1 MSVLFK
7 DQTLDRLAQRGN
19 VAQFV
24 SFRPQ
29 KGCLVQSYSRVQGH
43 TANHKFNSAEAA
55 VQALL
60 AHSADGS
67 VNVRSYIPANPRS
80 REFVYGLK
88 GVDDAVGA
96 LQRLAESELHLIV
109 NETININDGGVS
121 GVVQGQVIEFAPDDT
136 PRCVEKPGTASLPFN
151 LGMKVLE
158 TVYGVLPDLT
168 SRPDLRTEFSI
179 HPEPRGFKN
188 TNTILWEEEEDAP
201 IDLKP
206 SCSWPNRFSRHIG
219 DKAFGLLIAHSLGAS
234 VPKSLVIG
242 RRVAPF
248 SFGMETGSGQR
259 WVRTC
264 PTEPQPGQFTTTKGW
279 VDPFKLLATEDPS
292 SASLSSVLCQDGVAA
307 RYSGA
312 ALVSSHKKL
321 VVEGRR
327 GEGDRFMLGLAPPE
341 LLPSQVTQSVTDA
354 YDALATQLGP
364 VRFEWVFDGEKTWI
378 VQLHCGATKTEADVI
393 VPGTPA
399 RWVTFKVSDGL
410 DRLRTLLADL
420 PEKDGVLIE
429 GNVGLTSHVADLLRK
444 AKRPSR
450 LQAQHQFP
458 FH

>member
-1 MSVLFK
+1 MLFK
-7 DQTLDRLAQRGN
+7 DQTLDRLALRGN

-29 KGCLVQSYSRVQGH
+29 DGGLVQSFSRVHGYP
-43 TANHKFNSAEAA
+43 ANHRFESAESA
-55 VQALL
+55 VQSLL
-60 AHSADGS
+60 AASAEKS

-88 GVDDAVGA
+88 TADDAFA
-96 LQRLAESELHLIV
+96 TLQRLAESDLHLIV

-121 GVVQGQVIEFAPDDT
+121 GVVQGHVMEFAPDDT
-136 PRCVEKPGTASLPFN
+136 PRCVEKPGTASLPFDI
-151 LGMKVLE
+151 GMKVLE
-158 TVYGVLPDLT
+158 TVYGVLPDLAAR
-168 SRPDLRTEFSI
+168 SELRTEFSI
-179 HPEPRGFKN
+179 HPEPRGFRN

-201 IDLKP
+201 VDLKP

-219 DKAFGLLIAHSLGAS
+219 DKAFGLLIAHLLGAT
-234 VPKSLVIG
+234 VPKSLVVS

-248 SFGMETGSGQR
+248 SFGTETGSGRR
-259 WVRTC
+259 WTRTC
-264 PTEPQPGQFTTTKGW
+264 PTEPQPGLFTTRKGW
-279 VDPFKLLATEDPS
+279 VDPFKLLASEDPTGT
-292 SASLSSVLCQDGVAA
+292 SLSSVLWQDGVPAH
-307 RYSGA
+307 YSGA
-312 ALVSSHKKL
+312 ALVSSQKTL

-327 GEGDRFMLGLAPPE
+327 GEGDHFMLGLAPPE
-341 LLPSQVTQSVTDA
+341 LLPSLVKQSVSTV
-354 YDALATQLGP
+354 YEALASRLGP
-364 VRFEWVFDGEKTWI
+364 IRFEWVFDGERTWI

-399 RWVTFKVSDGL
+399 RWVIFRVSDGL
-410 DRLRTLLADL
+410 DCLRTLLADL

-450 LQAQHQFP
+450 LQAQQQFR

>member
-7 DQTLDRLAQRGN
+7 DQTLDKLAERGN
-19 VAQFV
+19 VAQFI

-29 KGCLVQSYSRVQGH
+29 NGCLIQSFSRVHGH
-43 TANHKFNSAEAA
+43 PANYEFSSAEAA

-60 AHSADGS
+60 AVSADRS

-88 GVDDAVGA
+88 TVDDAVA
-96 LQRLAESELHLIV
+96 TLQRLSESDLHLIV
-109 NETININDGGVS
+109 NETINVNDGGVS
-121 GVVQGQVIEFAPDDT
+121 GVVQGDVMEFAPDDT
-136 PRCVEKPGTASLPFN
+136 PRCVEKPGTASVPFD
-151 LGMKVLE
+151 LGMKLL
-158 TVYGVLPDLT
+158 TAVYGVRPDIEA
-168 SRPDLRTEFSI
+168 RPDLRTEFSI

-206 SCSWPNRFSRHIG
+206 SCTWPNRFSRHIG
-219 DKAFGLLIAHSLGAS
+219 DKAFGLLVAHSLGAL
-234 VPKSLVIG
+234 VPKTLVIG

-248 SFGMETGSGQR
+248 SFGTETHSGLR
-259 WVRTC
+259 WTRTC
-264 PTEPQPGQFTTTKGW
+264 PTEPQPGLFTTLKGW
-279 VDPFKLLATEDPS
+279 ADPFKLLASEDPS
-292 SASLSSVLCQDGVAA
+292 GTSLSSVLCQDGVSA

-327 GEGDRFMLGLAPPE
+327 GEGDRFMLGLASPE
-341 LLPSQVTQSVTDA
+341 LLPSEVMQSVSAA
-354 YDALATQLGP
+354 YQMLASRLGP
-364 VRFEWVFDGEKTWI
+364 VRFEWVHDGERTWV

-393 VPGTPA
+393 VPGA
-399 RWVTFKVSDGL
+399 ASRWVTFKVSDGL
-410 DRLRTLLADL
+410 DRLRALLDDL
-420 PEKDGVLIE
+420 PEKDGVIVE

-444 AKRPSR
+444 SKRPSR
-450 LQAQHQFP
+450 LQAQQELR